1 MTHATLMMEFRR
13 ESSGCYS
20 AEGGGS
26 FPEGKDFPLR
36 GEDFRLSAK
45 NRRYVRFLQNF
56 AWWIPWTCPTTEK
69 CKNPLLIDFKQ
80 RRPCISGISA
90 EGWGFSAEGGDF
102 PLRGEDFLLGGGGG
116 VEICCSHILWSLTLC
131 FWPDS
136 ESTKLLHHTQQKWP
150 VKTIGVFVFVL
161 HPWVHLTNKRKLKVD
176 NHKIILN
183 ILYIEI
189 KTFNAPG
196 QFSRKN
202 LILFLQFL
210 PDFQCSNIFAVTWT
224 YAEPIFLR

>member
-1 MTHATLMMEFRR
+1 MRPSWWNLGQKAAVATPLRGEDLSLRGRIFRWGGRIFGWAPKIVAMSDSYKTLHGESHGHAQQQKNAKTRYWSI
-13 ESSGCYS
+13 SSKDDLVSRVSLLRG
-20 AEGGGS
+20 E
-26 FPEGKDFPLR
+26 DFPLR
-36 GEDFRLSAK
+36 GEIFH
-45 NRRYVRFLQNF
+45 
-56 AWWIPWTCPTTEK
+56 
-69 CKNPLLIDFKQ
+69 
-80 RRPCISGISA
+80 
-90 EGWGFSAEGGDF
+90 WGGRIFCWE
-102 PLRGEDFLLGGGGG
+102 GGGG